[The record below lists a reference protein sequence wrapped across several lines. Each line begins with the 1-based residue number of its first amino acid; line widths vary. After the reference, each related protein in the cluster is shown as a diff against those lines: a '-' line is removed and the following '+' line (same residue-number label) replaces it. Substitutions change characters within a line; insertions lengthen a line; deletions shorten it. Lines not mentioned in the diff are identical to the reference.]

1 MSISERKLD
10 HIRIC
15 LNESVEAEISA
26 GFEDV
31 VLVHRALP
39 EVDAERISLETSF
52 LGRRVSMPL
61 FIAAMTGGHAE
72 AEKINRN
79 LAEAAQELNIPL
91 GVGSQRAGIEHRE
104 LVESF
109 AVARKHAPDAYLIA
123 NLGAVQFCRGFTSR
137 EAQRAVEMIEAD
149 AIALHL
155 NPLQEAVQREGDTQ
169 FAGVLE
175 RISEVCDALDVPV
188 IVKETGAGICA
199 EDAARLEEA
208 GVSAID
214 VGGAGGT
221 SFAAVESYRGT
232 EEVARRFLSWGIP
245 TVVSLVECARS
256 VSVPVF
262 ATGGVRSGVDVAKAL
277 ALGARA
283 CGVALPLL
291 KEAVR
296 SAEGVVR
303 VLRTYERELRVAMF
317 LTGSGDVEALSSSRV
332 VVLGRC
338 REWLSARGM
347 LG

>member
-15 LNESVEAEISA
+15 LNESVEAAVSA

-39 EVDAERISLETSF
+39 EVDAESIDLRTSF
-52 LGRRVSMPL
+52 MGREVSMPL
-61 FIAAMTGGHAE
+61 FIAAMTGGHPE

-79 LAEAAQELNIPL
+79 LAIAAQELNIPL
-91 GVGSQRAGIEHRE
+91 GVGSQRAGIEKRE
-104 LVESF
+104 LVRSF
-109 AVARKHAPDAYLIA
+109 TVARKHAPDAFLIA
-123 NLGAVQFCRGFTSR
+123 NLGAVQFCRGFTPK

-175 RISEVCDALDVPV
+175 RISEVCEALDVPV
-188 IVKETGAGICA
+188 IVKETGSGICA
-199 EDAARLEEA
+199 EDALRLQEA

-221 SFAAVESYRGT
+221 SFAVVESYRGT
-232 EEVARRFLSWGIP
+232 EQLAKNFLSWGIP

-256 VSVPVF
+256 VAIPVF
-262 ATGGVRSGVDVAKAL
+262 ATGGVRSGVDIAKAL

-291 KEAVR
+291 RQAVKG
-296 SAEGVVR
+296 AEGVME
-303 VLRTYERELRVAMF
+303 VLRTYERELRIAMF
-317 LTGSGDVEALSSSRV
+317 LSGSRDVEELSRSKA